1 MFGEKTSLGILSVL
15 LCFSRPLC
23 HLFQT
28 LAKVPLPCFYW
39 HPVIRLQLFAAAVKI
54 QEHLPLFSPHPQTLR
69 INKASENEWEERE
82 SLTNDVS
89 MWAKFPIIDTIGNYS
104 TYSSPSKWARMFEL
118 DRLPLTWLVRSAW
131 GQRSPRR
138 PHGNQGNLAFDTI
151 SFQKKWIE
159 PLVWKGGSL
168 LPLT

>member
-1 MFGEKTSLGILSVL
+1 MFGKKTSLGILSVL

-39 HPVIRLQLFAAAVKI
+39 HLVIRLQLFAAAVKI
-54 QEHLPLFSPHPQTLR
+54 QEHLPLFSTHPQTLR

-151 SFQKKWIE
+151 SFQKKWVE